1 MEATLQAQNP
11 EQGTENHSGRF
22 PVLSHLLN
30 ETRVFIEIPCS
41 QGSFRVEGKNPG

>member
-11 EQGTENHSGRF
+11 EQGPENHSVRF
-22 PVLSHLLN
+22 PLLN
-30 ETRVFIEIPCS
+30 HRLNEASVFIEIPCS